1 MAYSFTLPLTNMTTH
16 IESVGLED
24 CFACKRWVFRV
35 YICWRMFYMYVYIYK
50 YFRNHVQRHMLD
62 QHKLIGTEQVGFAI
76 SVLINVG
83 NVINH
88 PYFDGLYHPFM
99 VTFGVVYY
107 YLMPQLVPL
116 EAALLQHSPGHFTTT
131 ASPSAQEYDSY
142 GYMQDVDEAIDELSL
157 WYTQQ

>member
-1 MAYSFTLPLTNMTTH
+1 MGFQ
-16 IESVGLED
+16 GLYLLAD
-24 CFACKRWVFRV
+24 VL
-35 YICWRMFYMYVYIYK
+35 YVCIYIYI